1 MFPKFHNQS
10 GLKIVIYNWCFDH
23 LFHRISVLNT
33 SSPHTHLPRSS
44 HRNPISAAILLFF
57 LLLFTSP
64 ACAAK
69 VLIVGDTQYALVA
82 EVASEIQLTLRS
94 QGREYATSEIRGR
107 LGAVVEQEDA
117 QVVVALGMDAV
128 AEALRLP
135 PEIAVVYGLVV
146 VPPKSGRENVT
157 GVYMSPP
164 VSEYVATLRHYLPAL
179 GKVSVVG
186 SQAMIKSLGGDSG
199 QVAAYHVGSSSDLVT
214 TVNRL
219 ADTRALLLLPEA
231 NLLTTQVMSNVYL
244 FSFRKNIPL
253 LGISEAHVKQG
264 SLFAL
269 VFDSKAV
276 SRQIGEKVQS
286 ILNGTDA
293 GEIPSS
299 PPRKYNLYINSNT
312 AHKMG
317 IDMPDEMLKKAKK
330 VYQ

>member
-1 MFPKFHNQS
+1 V
-10 GLKIVIYNWCFDH
+10 LKHF
-23 LFHRISVLNT
+23 
-33 SSPHTHLPRSS
+33 SPHTRFLHPLR
-44 HRNPISAAILLFF
+44 RNPLFAALLLVT
-57 LLLFTSP
+57 LLLFSSP

-82 EVASEIQLTLRS
+82 DVVSEIQLTLRS
-94 QGREYATSEIRGR
+94 QGKEYATSEVKGR
-107 LGAVVEQEDA
+107 LGSIVEREDA
-117 QVVVALGMDAV
+117 QVVVALGVDAV

-164 VSEYVATLRHYLPAL
+164 VSEYVATIRRYLPAL
-179 GKVSVVG
+179 AKVSVVG
-186 SQAMIKSLGGDSG
+186 SQSMIRSLGGDSA
-199 QVAAYHVGSSSDLVT
+199 QVAAYNVGSSSDLVT

-219 ADTRALLLLPEA
+219 ADTRALLLLPDA
-231 NLLTTQVMSNVYL
+231 NLLTASVMSNVYL
-244 FSFRKNIPL
+244 FSFRNNIPL

-269 VFDSKAV
+269 VFDPKAV
-276 SRQIGEKVQS
+276 SRQIGEKLQT
-286 ILNGTDA
+286 ILYGTDA
-293 GEIPSS
+293 GEIPASA
-299 PPRKYNLYINSNT
+299 PRKFNLFINSNT

-317 IDMPDEMLKKAKK
+317 IDLPDEMVRKAKK